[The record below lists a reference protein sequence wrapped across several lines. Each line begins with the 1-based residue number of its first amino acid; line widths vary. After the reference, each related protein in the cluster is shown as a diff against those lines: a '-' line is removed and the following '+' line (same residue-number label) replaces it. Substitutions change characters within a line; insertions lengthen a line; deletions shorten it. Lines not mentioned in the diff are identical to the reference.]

1 MRTRTDI
8 VDRGFSDAIDGYQV
22 EMIIDAPSAERE
34 LEGIC
39 FVDMRAAGV
48 VGCSCGWVSD
58 RTQPRSALSMPRMC
72 TQAWLTWRDN
82 NGRAGTK

>member
-1 MRTRTDI
+1 MRTDI
-8 VDRGFSDAIDGYQV
+8 VDRGFLEAIDGHQV
-22 EMIIDAPSAERE
+22 EMIIEALFAERE

-48 VGCSCGWVSD
+48 VGCCPCGWVSD
-58 RTQPRSALSMPRMC
+58 RTQPRSALSMPRMS

-82 NGRAGTK
+82 NGKDGMK